1 VTEHHSSDGVAAP
14 AADTLLDD
22 LIRRRDEQRAQA
34 VGAMHTVA
42 LEDAVLEDN
51 EQGRMRWY
59 LHPALEDRC
68 IRSTIVF
75 RYEIPPG
82 SATGLQR
89 FQGNQ
94 VSYVISGHGR
104 TLLNGVFHAWEAG
117 DVIALPVLPDGVEV
131 QHFNDSDEVAL
142 LLTAEPNFIGAFSV
156 DMGSGFEQLAPRPSK
171 GY

>member
-1 VTEHHSSDGVAAP
+1 MNDDSMP
-14 AADTLLDD
+14 AAGETLLDD
-22 LIRRRDEQRAQA
+22 LFRRRDEQRAQRA
-34 VGAMHTVA
+34 GAMHTVR

-59 LHPALEDRC
+59 LHPALGDRC

-75 RYEIPPG
+75 RYEIPPR

-94 VSYVISGHGR
+94 VSYVVSGHGR
-104 TLLNGVFHAWEAG
+104 TLVNGVTHSWETA
-117 DVIALPVLPDGVEV
+117 DVIAIPVLPEGVEV

-142 LLTAEPNFIGAFSV
+142 LLAAEPNFIGAFSV
-156 DMGSGFEQLAPRPSK
+156 DMGSGFEQLAPHPSE